1 MMNRKTFWLST
12 AAALALGLVGCGSDG
27 NDGMGG
33 NGGSG
38 GSAGSGGSG
47 GMPMGTAMVNVAH
60 LAPEVPAAGDTA
72 VDILVNGA
80 TAIEGLS
87 YGQSTG
93 RVPLDPGSYTFG
105 VAVAGSTEAVIELP
119 ATLNDGDDLT
129 VVAYRTNEAP
139 FVAAFVF
146 NNSTEGL
153 EAGNGRVFVGHGAN
167 DSLLDPVDVIV
178 TDEGACPPPLL
189 DQFAFGT
196 IAPATDNLDLPAG
209 SVNIG
214 FDLDPGDCTAEAGP
228 IEVPV
233 TADVVSILVAVD
245 EDTLDESLAPQ
256 VWAIVDASDSP
267 VALINP

>member
-1 MMNRKTFWLST
+1 M
-12 AAALALGLVGCGSDG
+12 
-27 NDGMGG
+27 
-33 NGGSG
+33 
-38 GSAGSGGSG
+38 
-47 GMPMGTAMVNVAH
+47 
-60 LAPEVPAAGDTA
+60 PAAGDTA

-87 YGQSTG
+87 YGESTG

-105 VAVAGSTEAVIELP
+105 VAVAGSTEAVIELS
-119 ATLNDGDDLT
+119 AMLNDGDDLT

-139 FVAAFVF
+139 FVDVFVF
-146 NNSTEGL
+146 SNSTEGL
-153 EAGNGRVFVGHGAN
+153 EAEQGRVFVGHGAN

-178 TDEGACPPPLL
+178 TDEGSCPSPLL
-189 DQFAFGT
+189 EQFEFGT
-196 IAPATDNLDLPAG
+196 TAPVSGNLDLPAG

-245 EDTLDESLAPQ
+245 EDTADESLAPQ
-256 VWAIVDASDSP
+256 LWAIVDASDSP

>member
-1 MMNRKTFWLST
+1 MVKHKTLWLG
-12 AAALALGLVGCGSDG
+12 AVAALAVGLVGCGDDDG
-27 NDGMGG
+27 
-33 NGGSG
+33 
-38 GSAGSGGSG
+38 GSGGSG
-47 GMPMGTAMVNVAH
+47 GTGGMQTGTAMVNVVH

-80 TAIEGLS
+80 AAIEGLS
-87 YGQSTG
+87 YGEATG
-93 RVPLDPGSYTFG
+93 RVMLDAGDYTFG
-105 VAVAGSTEAVIELP
+105 IAAAGGSSAVLSFD

-129 VVAYRTNEAP
+129 VVAYRTNDAVP
-139 FVAAFVF
+139 VNVFVF
-146 NNSTEGL
+146 SNATDGL
-153 EAGNGRVFVGHGAN
+153 AAGNGRVFVGHGAN

-178 TDEGACPPPLL
+178 TDEGGCPPALL

-196 IAPATDNLDLPAG
+196 TAPATGNLDLPAG

-245 EDTLDESLAPQ
+245 EDTTDESLAPQ
-256 VWAIVDASDSP
+256 VWAIVDASDTP